1 MNSKMTLTVLSIALF
16 GVSAPAHSD
25 KAAAEQALAVPR
37 ANLSAADADSD
48 AALTPDEFVVFID
61 ANAAAKFGKAPRVKR
76 FGAYKRAFSRVDV
89 DEDGQVTWP
98 EFVVAQ
104 R

>member
-1 MNSKMTLTVLSIALF
+1 MNSKMTVTVLSIALF

-25 KAAAEQALAVPR
+25 KAAEQSLAVPR
-37 ANLSAADADSD
+37 ANFTEADADSD
-48 AALTPDEFVVFID
+48 EALTPDEFVVFID
-61 ANAAAKFGKAPRVKR
+61 ANAAAKFGKAPKIKR
-76 FGAYKRAFSRVDV
+76 FGALKRAFSGVDA

-98 EFVVAQ
+98 EFVAAQ